1 MEEDEGNAIAEGAY
15 GWSTHAFVDMSQLNL
30 LLCSLIC
37 TKIATVDTENTK

>member
-1 MEEDEGNAIAEGAY
+1 MEEDEGNTIAGGAH
-15 GWSTHAFVDMSQLNL
+15 GWSIYAFVDMSQLNL